1 MKTFDL
7 FVVEL
12 EKQINDTIKTSS
24 GLELY
29 VDNRFN
35 EFKHRVNAGPLVA
48 VPFKYDTGA
57 QPGDTLFFHH
67 LVVLNEGQVLT
78 GHEDHYLVRYCD
90 PSISVVNNQAI
101 AYKSK
106 DTGEVHPLGGWV
118 MLSPFEEEQKPE
130 SEVIEVVKLKEDPVT
145 KGIVSF
151 ESEKTKELGLEV
163 GDVVGFKKNMDYR
176 FKIDDVE
183 YYRVDYTDIYYVEEE
198 VHNG

>member
-1 MKTFDL
+1 MRTFDL

-57 QPGDTLFFHH
+57 QPGDTLYFHH

-78 GHEDHYLVRYCD
+78 GEDNNYLVRYCP

-106 DTGEVHPLGGWV
+106 ETGEVHPLGGWV
-118 MLSPFEEEQKPE
+118 VLSPLEQEEEKL
-130 SEVIEVVKLKEDPVT
+130 SDVIEVVKLKEDPVT

-183 YYRVDYTDIYYVEEE
+183 YYRVDYTDIFYVEEE
-198 VHNG
+198 VHHG

>member
-1 MKTFDL
+1 MRTFDL

-12 EKQINDTIKTSS
+12 EKQINDTITTSS

-35 EFKHRVNAGPLVA
+35 EFKHRINAGPLVS
-48 VPFKYDTGA
+48 VPFKYETGA
-57 QPGDTLFFHH
+57 QPGDTLYFHH

-78 GHEDHYLVRYCD
+78 GHDNNYLVRYC
-90 PSISVVNNQAI
+90 PPNISVVNNQAI

-106 DTGEVHPLGGWV
+106 ETGEVHPLGGWV
-118 MLSPFEEEQKPE
+118 VLSPVVEEEKKL
-130 SEVIEVVKLKEDPVT
+130 SDVIEIVKLKEDPVT
-145 KGIVSF
+145 RGVVAF
-151 ESEKTKELGLEV
+151 ESEKTEELGIKK

-183 YYRVDYTDIYYVEEE
+183 YYRVDYTDIFYVEEE
-198 VHNG
+198 VHND

>member
-12 EKQINDTIKTSS
+12 EKQINDTITTSS

-35 EFKHRVNAGPLVA
+35 QFKHRVNAGPLVA

-57 QPGDTLFFHH
+57 QPGDTLYFHH

-78 GHEDHYLVRYCD
+78 GHENHYLVRYCPPD
-90 PSISVVNNQAI
+90 ISVVNNQAI

-118 MLSPFEEEQKPE
+118 VLSTLEEEKEPE
-130 SEVIEVVKLKEDPVT
+130 SELIEVVKLKEEVVT
-145 KGIVSF
+145 KGVVAF
-151 ESEKTKELGLEV
+151 ESEKTKELGIFP

-183 YYRVDYTDIYYVEEE
+183 YYRVDYTDIFYVQEE
-198 VHNG
+198 VHND